1 MSSSHGAQL
10 TNTTSSERYFSYYF
24 PELGLIWARHPVSQT
39 CVTKFKK
46 ISLFV
51 SRGSAIGVR
60 PNNVVSIVRFKQG
73 QEFFLFKMTRYLG
86 PTQSPI

>member
-46 ISLFV
+46 NLTFCEP
-51 SRGSAIGVR
+51 R
-60 PNNVVSIVRFKQG
+60 
-73 QEFFLFKMTRYLG
+73 
-86 PTQSPI
+86 